1 MGKIDSVN
9 YTTDLILPLEG
20 IEKEIK
26 PSLFAGQVSHFVQ
39 AYGGLR

>member
-1 MGKIDSVN
+1 MGKMDSVN

-26 PSLFAGQVSHFVQ
+26 PSLFTGQVSHFVQ
-39 AYGGLR
+39 A